1 MFAGDVDLKLL
12 SGEIDTVLL
21 GDSVGST
28 DAGLVVLSLGDTV
41 AWAAEDDE
49 EVHTEDTDGWV
60 VLDTEIDVFSDTE
73 AEVAVLGE
81 AALWELIGLDTEGA
95 LDDIDGLL
103 TTDGDLGRD
112 VLTTADAEA
121 TDSQT
126 RLTIGWLL
134 ISELGKDL
142 GNLGELIAFTTD
154 AALDDEL
161 LDTDL
166 THWVFL
172 LSHGYKK

>member
-21 GDSVGST
+21 GDSVGGT
-28 DAGLVVLSLGDTV
+28 NAGLVVLSLGNTV
-41 AWAAEDDE
+41 SWAAEDDE

-60 VLDTEIDVFSDTE
+60 ILDAEIDVLSDTE

-81 AALWELIGLDTEGA
+81 AALWELVGLDTEGT

-103 TTDGDLGRD
+103 ATDGNLGRD
-112 VLTTADAEA
+112 VLTTADTEA
-121 TDSQT
+121 TDGQT
-126 RLTIGWLL
+126 RLAVGWLL
-134 ISELGKDL
+134 VSELGKDL
-142 GNLGELIAFTTD
+142 GNLGELIAFATD

-161 LDTDL
+161 FDTDL